1 MSIGLAGLG
10 TMGSAIAMNLLR
22 AGSPLAVWNR
32 SPEKCEP
39 LLALGATRA
48 ESIDALCAACSI
60 VLVMLL
66 DETAIDAAL
75 GRGSPAFAR
84 RLRDRTL
91 VHLGTTSPEYSW
103 QLERDLLDCG
113 ARYVEAP
120 VSGSRGPA
128 ERGELV
134 GMLAGRDE
142 AAIEAVQLLL
152 APSCRQVFRC
162 GVVPGA
168 LRMKLAVNHYL
179 VATVTALA
187 EAVHA
192 ARCAGIDVAQ
202 LRDILDAGPMAS
214 AVSRAKLDL
223 LVRGD
228 FAPQAAIRDVATIAA
243 LIAAQAGQYGAQA
256 PLIDACADLYRRAI
270 ERGYGGRDMIG
281 VVSAFDRSPTP

>member
-22 AGSPLAVWNR
+22 AGSQLAVWNR

-91 VHLGTTSPEYSW
+91 VHLGTTSPEYSR

-243 LIAAQAGQYGAQA
+243 LVAAQAGQCGAQA
-256 PLIDACADLYRRAI
+256 PLIDACADLYRRAL